1 MANFERSTERRGGRG
16 DSDDASPS
24 RGFRRSSFDDKPRG
38 RSGGRGFGDRDSS
51 DGNRGGSRGGSYGDR
66 GSSRGSS
73 YGDRGGS
80 RGGSYGDRGGS
91 RGGGFGDRGRREVE
105 MTKVTCSSCGIK
117 CEVPFKPTSSKPVY
131 CDACFSK
138 DKGNSGSG
146 VSSKDLELINEKLD
160 MIIKALKTKPAK
172 TKSEDTKSE
181 DTKSED
187 TKSEDTKPSK
197 TKSTKTKTSKA
208 KSSKTKKEDT
218 E

>member
-51 DGNRGGSRGGSYGDR
+51 DGN
-66 GSSRGSS
+66 
-73 YGDRGGS
+73 RGGS

-181 DTKSED
+181 DTK
-187 TKSEDTKPSK
+187 PSK

>member
-66 GSSRGSS
+66 GSSRGS
-73 YGDRGGS
+73 
-80 RGGSYGDRGGS
+80 SYGDRGGS

-181 DTKSED
+181 DTK
-187 TKSEDTKPSK
+187 PSK